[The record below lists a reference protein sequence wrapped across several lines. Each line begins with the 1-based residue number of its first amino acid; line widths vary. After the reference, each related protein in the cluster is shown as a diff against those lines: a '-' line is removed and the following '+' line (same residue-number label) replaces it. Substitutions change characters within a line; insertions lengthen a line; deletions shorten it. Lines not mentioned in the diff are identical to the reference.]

1 MFFFEVNDIGSKTFK
16 VKDGYV
22 TFRLAADRWIVALYD
37 AIVTRLQAQN
47 VVLWRFPVANGA
59 AIVKATQGHSHIEMD
74 YLPDETHL
82 GESTELG
89 WHTDNLVHSHK

>member
-47 VVLWRFPVANGA
+47 VVL
-59 AIVKATQGHSHIEMD
+59 
-74 YLPDETHL
+74 
-82 GESTELG
+82 
-89 WHTDNLVHSHK
+89 